1 MRTDYKALL
10 DEKMREKYQDF
21 IDELRKM
28 EPDELL
34 SHCYEKVYKEQLVDV
49 VVNKE
54 MEDLLSFLPTAIMLA
69 LFIMIFNFAFIN
81 IFFSIRSEIIIIL
94 FTFTWLIS
102 ALRIIIIVIIVVFR
116 EIIIIFFDFLRSH
129 CVF

>member
-1 MRTDYKALL
+1 MNTDYKALL

-54 MEDLLSFLPTAIMLA
+54 MEPIEAKALYRLRNPLNDLYTEWLKDNSSDYDMLCNLVDERTKSAIQEM
-69 LFIMIFNFAFIN
+69 
-81 IFFSIRSEIIIIL
+81 RSA
-94 FTFTWLIS
+94 S
-102 ALRIIIIVIIVVFR
+102 R
-116 EIIIIFFDFLRSH
+116 ESR
-129 CVF
+129 